1 MIFSDSIISIITSS
15 FITLFPVVNPIGT
28 SFILNPILSEFEL
41 KDQRHIAKKIALYTF
56 ILSLVTVVIGQYI
69 LQLFG
74 LSIPIVQLAGG
85 IIISKMGWEFM
96 SDKKSKK
103 EANISAES
111 GLNSTKNQL
120 FYPLTFPITA
130 GAGTISV
137 LLTLTAHSTSTDIVK
152 RITHMGAIMAA
163 VLIIS
168 ITIYIFFSNTSR
180 IINRWGESGR
190 NIANKISAFLVF
202 AVGLNILIHGL
213 FNVIRN
219 YQF

>member
-1 MIFSDSIISIITSS
+1 MLFSDSIISIITSS

-28 SFILNPILSEFEL
+28 SFILNPILSDFEL
-41 KDQRHIAKKIALYTF
+41 KDQRQIAKKIAIYTF
-56 ILSLVTVVIGQYI
+56 ILSLVTVIIGQYI

-74 LSIPIVQLAGG
+74 LSVPIVQLAGG

-96 SDKKSKK
+96 SDKKTKK
-103 EANISAES
+103 EANISTES
-111 GLNSTKNQL
+111 GLNSIKNQL

-137 LLTLTAHSTSTDIVK
+137 LLTLTAHSSSTDILK
-152 RITHMGAIMAA
+152 RITHMGAIMIG

-168 ITIYIFFSNTSR
+168 IMIYVFFSNTSR

-190 NIANKISAFLVF
+190 NIVNKISAFLVF
-202 AVGLNILIHGL
+202 AVGLNIFIHGL
-213 FNVIRN
+213 FNVIKN